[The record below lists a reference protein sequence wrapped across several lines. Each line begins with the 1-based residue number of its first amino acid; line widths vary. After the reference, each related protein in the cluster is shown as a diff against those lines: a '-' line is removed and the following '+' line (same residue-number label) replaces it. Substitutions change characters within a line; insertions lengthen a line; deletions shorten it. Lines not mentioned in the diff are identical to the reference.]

1 MCEVTIGV
9 ASQCM
14 VKPRQLNDQY
24 LGNLA
29 LKINLKLGGYNS
41 PLSLETADFLGTSTI
56 IFGMDVSHH
65 GSLGD
70 VDSPSIAAVVASKDW
85 PNNIS
90 GLYAARV
97 RTQPSKMEMI
107 EGLYE
112 ELDGQPGG
120 MVKDLLIEFYNRCS
134 GPENLRKPQQI
145 IIYRDGISESQFQ
158 QCLDLEVTAFI
169 KVSAR

>member
-14 VKPRQLNDQY
+14 VKPRQLNNQY

-29 LKINLKLGGYNS
+29 LKINLKLGAYNS
-41 PLSLETADFLGTSTI
+41 PLSLETADFLGTPTI
-56 IFGMDVSHH
+56 IFGMDVSRH

-107 EGLYE
+107 KGLYE

-120 MVKDLLIEFYNRCS
+120 MVK
-134 GPENLRKPQQI
+134 
-145 IIYRDGISESQFQ
+145 
-158 QCLDLEVTAFI
+158 
-169 KVSAR
+169 

>member
-1 MCEVTIGV
+1 MTIGV

-56 IFGMDVSHH
+56 IFGMDVSHP

-70 VDSPSIAAVVASKDW
+70 VDSPSIAAVVASK
-85 PNNIS
+85 
-90 GLYAARV
+90 
-97 RTQPSKMEMI
+97 E
-107 EGLYE
+107 
-112 ELDGQPGG
+112 
-120 MVKDLLIEFYNRCS
+120 
-134 GPENLRKPQQI
+134 
-145 IIYRDGISESQFQ
+145 
-158 QCLDLEVTAFI
+158 
-169 KVSAR
+169 